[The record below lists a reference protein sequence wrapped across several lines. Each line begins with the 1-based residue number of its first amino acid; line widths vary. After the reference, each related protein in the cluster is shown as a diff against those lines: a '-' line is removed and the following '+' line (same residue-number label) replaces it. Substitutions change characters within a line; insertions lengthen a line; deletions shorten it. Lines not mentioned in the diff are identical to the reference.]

1 MTLVYLVAGEA
12 SGDLLGAR
20 LIIALRAARPDLTF
34 AGVGGDR
41 MAEQGFTSLF
51 PMRELAVMGL
61 AEVLPNIR
69 RLSQRLVQ
77 TVADI
82 EARRPAV
89 VVTIDSPGFGLR
101 VAARVR
107 PKGFTILHYV
117 APQVWAWRQGRVKRI
132 AKEVDRILALLP
144 FEAPF
149 FEKAGIPVDFV
160 GHSILESGAD
170 QGNAARF
177 RALHNIAPD
186 ERIVLIMPG
195 SRRSEVGRLLPTF
208 GAALKLAAGRVP
220 KLRPVVPLA
229 GPVEESVRA
238 VAASWHPAPILVR
251 DIAEKYDAFAA
262 AEAGIIKSG
271 TSSLEVALAGVPMV
285 VGYRVNPTDRRHR
298 APPDQGGACQHRQPS
313 RQTHHHPRTDPGRVH
328 AGETLRRAGAAV
340 DRSRRG
346 QRPARRLRH
355 GVRHAAARWRC
366 AERGGGSGG
375 AAGDGSGS
383 PVRLGKEF
391 PRPLL
396 LFVEIL
402 DARGVASTRS

>member
-1 MTLVYLVAGEA
+1 MTLVYIVAGEA

-20 LIIALRAARPDLTF
+20 LIAALRAARPDLVF

-41 MAEQGFTSLF
+41 MAEQGFVSLF

-69 RLSQRLVQ
+69 RLSQRLTQ

-82 EARRPAV
+82 EARSPAV
-89 VVTIDSPGFGLR
+89 VVTIDSPGFSLR

-132 AKEVDRILALLP
+132 ATEVDRILALLP

-177 RALHNIAPD
+177 RALHRIAPD

-271 TSSLEVALAGVPMV
+271 TSSLEVAMAGVPMV
-285 VGYRVNPTDRRHR
+285 VGYRVNPITAAIVRRLVKVQYVSIVNLLAKR
-298 APPDQGGACQHRQPS
+298 SIIPELLQQDCTPEKLSTELVRLL
-313 RQTHHHPRTDPGRVH
+313 TDP
-328 AGETLRRAGAAV
+328 
-340 DRSRRG
+340 
-346 QRPARRLRH
+346 
-355 GVRHAAARWRC
+355 AAAAAQRDGFANVFDMLRP
-366 AERGGGSGG
+366 EGGVPSEAAAASVLRAIEG
-375 AAGDGSGS
+375 A
-383 PVRLGKEF
+383 
-391 PRPLL
+391 
-396 LFVEIL
+396 
-402 DARGVASTRS
+402 